1 MGLGSPQPAA
11 GAAGGLSH
19 PGGSQSWARPSR
31 ATEPT
36 DTVVLVK
43 ASHHHARRDTP
54 GCFMPSRKVAEA
66 TAEAAQRLLVSA
78 APTQTT
84 STARAPAV
92 GPNSSTAERESGITT
107 VGARPA
113 TRHLS
118 QLAALMSSSGRATQ
132 LSTGELT
139 GRTRS
144 YGAGRYAG
152 PKSRPV
158 AEPKS
163 WSTQPRSRRS
173 TIEDDASDFELDH
186 ADFELSSSTGSS
198 VEGDESDSELDC
210 TDFER
215 RSSTEPQTSVSEPK
229 AGAIQPAVTMPRKS
243 APTDGRPGW
252 GACQEPDLIG
262 NDAMRLMRF
271 VAHAG
276 RRRQSVAKVA
286 RLWRISE
293 DDAAE
298 LVLSF
303 ECQQTRPK
311 SFP

>member
-1 MGLGSPQPAA
+1 MGLGAPQ
-11 GAAGGLSH
+11 SC
-19 PGGSQSWARPSR
+19 ARPSR

-36 DTVVLVK
+36 DTAVLVK
-43 ASHHHARRDTP
+43 ASHHHARRGRRDTP

-66 TAEAAQRLLVSA
+66 TAEAAQRLFVSAAAA

-84 STARAPAV
+84 GTARAPAV
-92 GPNSSTAERESGITT
+92 GPNASTAERESGITT

-113 TRHLS
+113 MRHLS

-144 YGAGRYAG
+144 YGAGRYAE

-215 RSSTEPQTSVSEPK
+215 RSSTEPQTRVSEPK
-229 AGAIQPAVTMPRKS
+229 AGTTQPAVTMPRKS
-243 APTDGRPGW
+243 APSDGSPGW